1 MGHILFHMINLA
13 HTWNKRPL
21 HASAN
26 CYNTTNLYCIAM
38 LLRCIVC
45 LHLNNGLTV
54 FNAEKKEWKVA
65 PDLIKTKSNKPK
77 RLKEGK
83 EGRGVGTREEQ
94 KNRENLGKT
103 ARF

>member
-1 MGHILFHMINLA
+1 M
-13 HTWNKRPL
+13 R
-21 HASAN
+21 
-26 CYNTTNLYCIAM
+26 
-38 LLRCIVC
+38 
-45 LHLNNGLTV
+45 LHLNNRLTV

-83 EGRGVGTREEQ
+83 EGRGVSTREEQ

>member
-1 MGHILFHMINLA
+1 MRHV
-13 HTWNKRPL
+13 WNNRSWKPL
-21 HASAN
+21 H
-26 CYNTTNLYCIAM
+26 
-38 LLRCIVC
+38 
-45 LHLNNGLTV
+45 NGLTV

-83 EGRGVGTREEQ
+83 EGRGVPGSREEQ

-103 ARF
+103 AR